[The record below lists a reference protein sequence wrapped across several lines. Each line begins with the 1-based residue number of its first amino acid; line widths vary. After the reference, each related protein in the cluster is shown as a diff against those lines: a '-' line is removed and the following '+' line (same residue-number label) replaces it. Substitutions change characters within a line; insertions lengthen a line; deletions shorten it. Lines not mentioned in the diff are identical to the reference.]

1 MGYTHY
7 WTPKRPLIEE
17 ELAFIKEVINT
28 TDVEL
33 TGWDGEKAT
42 EMELTLFHVRLN
54 GVGDDSHE
62 TFSLGT
68 SDWNFCKTNQKPYDE
83 VVVAILSEL
92 NKTGALEWT
101 SDGESKY
108 GDFDAG
114 LKLRHEVLAKLK

>member
-7 WTPKRPLIEE
+7 WTPQRPINKE
-17 ELAFIKEVINT
+17 ELAFIKEVVNT

-33 TGWDGEKAT
+33 AGWNGEQDT
-42 EMELTLFHVRLN
+42 EPELTLELVSLN
-54 GVGDDSHE
+54 GVGSDSHE
-62 TFSLGT
+62 TFSLGGD
-68 SDWNFCKTNQKPYDE
+68 DWYFCKTAMKPYDE

-92 NKTGALEWT
+92 NKTGALKWT